1 MLTDTEAAVY
11 TSRLQ
16 DLLATKLAS
25 TKVRERDYNIM
36 VDRIVHGVA
45 INQLAKEHGI
55 TGPRIHQIEAR
66 VLRLAKKVLK

>member
-1 MLTDTEAAVY
+1 MLTDTDAAVY

-16 DLLATKLAS
+16 DMLATKLAS
-25 TKVRERDYNIM
+25 KVSERDYNIM

-55 TGPRIHQIEAR
+55 TGPRIYQIEAR
-66 VLRLAKKVLK
+66 VLRLAKKILK

>member
-16 DLLATKLAS
+16 DMLATKLAS
-25 TKVRERDYNIM
+25 KVSERDYNIM

-55 TGPRIHQIEAR
+55 TGPRIYQIEAL
-66 VLRLAKKVLK
+66 VLRLAKKILK

>member
-1 MLTDTEAAVY
+1 MLTDTEAAAY

-16 DLLATKLAS
+16 ELLATKLAS
-25 TKVRERDYNIM
+25 KVNERDYNIM

-66 VLRLAKKVLK
+66 VLRLAKRILK